1 MPYSDLRGLGCLL
14 PPRAPTSPST
24 FYTWCMPGRRHTPL
38 FEHLAKD
45 REETL
50 PPVETSHHLPAE
62 REVRTSVPAPAQ
74 GRVNVSVAAIYGFI
88 AAALALA
95 VATWT
100 IGYRLGY
107 SAGEKSVWQSQSNPI
122 MLPPPGE
129 LATPGADAAGSENP
143 RPASNSRPDTID
155 PQPPRTTASNTSV
168 GILSPDGTL
177 YTDPR
182 IPGSNYLE
190 LATLTR
196 DQAES
201 AIRFLAARGVSAIG
215 VPVESSAGSAN
226 NPTRYRLVS
235 LKLSVPSDQFR
246 ESGARRRAHEE
257 EIKRLGAEWQ
267 SEGGASNFAKPQWTR
282 FP

>member
-1 MPYSDLRGLGCLL
+1 
-14 PPRAPTSPST
+14 
-24 FYTWCMPGRRHTPL
+24 MPGRRHTPL

-50 PPVETSHHLPAE
+50 PPVEASHHLPAE
-62 REVRTSVPAPAQ
+62 RDERASIPPPVQ
-74 GRVNVSVAAIYGFI
+74 GRVNVSFAAVYGFI

-95 VATWT
+95 VAAWT

-107 SAGEKSVWQSQSNPI
+107 SAGEKSVWQSQSDPI
-122 MLPPPGE
+122 VLPSPGD
-129 LATPGADAAGSENP
+129 LATPNADAAGSENT
-143 RPASNSRPDTID
+143 RPASDTKPESD
-155 PQPPRTTASNTSV
+155 PTPPRTTAANTSA

-201 AIRFLAARGVSAIG
+201 AIRFLAARGVKAIG
-215 VPVESSAGSAN
+215 VPVESGARSAN

-246 ESGARRRAHEE
+246 ESGARRRAHED

-267 SEGGASNFAKPQWTR
+267 NEGGASNFAKPQWTR